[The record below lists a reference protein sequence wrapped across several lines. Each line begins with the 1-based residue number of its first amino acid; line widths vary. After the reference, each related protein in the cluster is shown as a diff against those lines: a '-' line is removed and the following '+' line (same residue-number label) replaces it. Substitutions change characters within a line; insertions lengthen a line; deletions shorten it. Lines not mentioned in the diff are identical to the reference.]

1 MAKGLRS
8 IGINKIIPAQIDFTQ
23 ITSGSAA
30 GDGSV
35 VALKPDG
42 TPTLINPLQYLNSGG
57 GRYEPGGS
65 AGVFTRF
72 ITADADYTNS
82 FQKKDKI
89 LIERQ
94 AGVSDVNSGQMQV
107 LTVEGLAYGMAD
119 GTTITALNGKL
130 TAVGGGGSGDI
141 EGVTAGSGL
150 TGGGTTGT
158 VTLNIGAGTGI
169 SVAADSISTNDSEIV
184 HDNLSGF
191 VSDEHIAHS
200 TVSITA
206 GNGLTGGGTI
216 AATRT
221 INVGAGTGISVAAD
235 SISTNDSEIV
245 HDNLSGF
252 VSDEHVA
259 HSTVSITAGNG
270 LTGGGTIAATRTI
283 NVGAGTGITV
293 NADDISF
300 DPDGATLTFLNSSVD
315 QILINDGG
323 VFKRIPPGY
332 IDISSFNNDSGFT
345 SNIGD
350 MTGVNISVGAGLD
363 ITQNNTTSGDY
374 SATLSLDLTEVIANS
389 ATANAILT
397 SDGDGTLTGE
407 TNLTFDG
414 TNLTIANQG
423 KVIFDT
429 ADTYIAANTDNP
441 EDLEIH
447 TNQDI
452 HIKPDNDILIYYGA
466 TQYGTFD
473 GDNYRFRLFRN
484 DASEKYPLELIN
496 KDNTDAA
503 AIGMKFNLEDDGNNE
518 LTAASIRAKKTQTWE
533 AGTDTTK
540 DGQLVINTL
549 LNNVE
554 TDVAMFSAAG
564 STIYQA
570 LTINGIT
577 NLNSIVIIQGNTYS
591 YGDISMQGQTKVAF
605 NSDTTNTYIAANTDS
620 PEDLE
625 IHADQDILLNADGVV
640 ECYSALRV
648 QDYISHIG
656 DTDTSIEFTDDKI
669 VIDAGGVEMI
679 TITEDTQNSVVIN
692 EGGGDVDFRVES
704 DAISYAFWVRGSD
717 GRVGI
722 GETIPEGK
730 VHIKQAAN
738 GSSDNYAG
746 DALVIENT
754 DASHKWY
761 IGIDSDN
768 DLVFAYGSPNQA
780 TAGGYLQ
787 GGVDVNNI
795 DFTGQHRSV
804 PSSGSVN
811 EYSDKIGMIV
821 VSTGEYYNHSGAAN
835 TIDSALPK
843 ICLSS
848 VAKDKS
854 VYGVVSS
861 ITDENSDN
869 QTYNLG
875 TFGTMFPKSEDRVI
889 VNALGEGS
897 IWVTNINGNFENG
910 DYITTSTIPGYG
922 MKQDDDLLHNYTAAK
937 ITQDCNFDLNS
948 TYDCEEFEYNGVTY
962 RRAFVGCTYHCG

>member
-30 GDGSV
+30 GPGSF
-35 VALKPDG
+35 VALSSDG
-42 TPTLINPLQYLNSGG
+42 TPVLVDIASY
-57 GRYEPGGS
+57 YEELG
-65 AGVFTRF
+65 F
-72 ITADADYTNS
+72 
-82 FQKKDKI
+82 
-89 LIERQ
+89 
-94 AGVSDVNSGQMQV
+94 
-107 LTVEGLAYGMAD
+107 
-119 GTTITALNGKL
+119 
-130 TAVGGGGSGDI
+130 GDI
-141 EGVTAGSGL
+141 EGVTAGNGL
-150 TGGGTTGT
+150 TGGGTAGT
-158 VTLNIGAGTGI
+158 VTLNVGSGTGISVAADSISTNDSEIIHDNLSGFVSDEHVAHSTVSITAGNGLTGGGTIAATRTIDVGAGTGI

-206 GNGLTGGGTI
+206 GSGLTGGGTI

-221 INVGAGTGISVAAD
+221 INIGAGTGITVNADDIQTNDSEIVHDNLSGFVSDEHVAHSTVSITAGSGLTGGGTIAATRTINIGEGTGISVAAD

-293 NADDISF
+293 ASDSISF
-300 DPDGATLTFLNSSVD
+300 DPDGGTLTTLNSSVD
-315 QILINDGG
+315 HILINDGG
-323 VFKRIPPGY
+323 VFKRIAPSNVN
-332 IDISSFNNDSGFT
+332 ISSFNNDSGFT
-345 SNIGD
+345 SNTGD
-350 MTGVNISVGAGLD
+350 ITGVTAGNGLTGGGSSGAVTLNIGEGVGIMVAADSISVDVSDFMTNGVDNRVLTA
-363 ITQNNTTSGDY
+363 TSAD
-374 SATLSLDLTEVIANS
+374 SM
-389 ATANAILT
+389 NA
-397 SDGDGTLTGE
+397 E
-407 TNLTFDG
+407 ANLTFDG
-414 TNLTIANQG
+414 ST
-423 KVIFDT
+423 
-429 ADTYIAANTDNP
+429 
-441 EDLEIH
+441 LEC
-447 TNQDI
+447 N
-452 HIKPDNDILIYYGA
+452 A
-466 TQYGTFD
+466 T
-473 GDNYRFRLFRN
+473 
-484 DASEKYPLELIN
+484 
-496 KDNTDAA
+496 
-503 AIGMKFNLEDDGNNE
+503 
-518 LTAASIRAKKTQTWE
+518 
-533 AGTDTTK
+533 
-540 DGQLVINTL
+540 
-549 LNNVE
+549 
-554 TDVAMFSAAG
+554 
-564 STIYQA
+564 
-570 LTINGIT
+570 
-577 NLNSIVIIQGNTYS
+577 
-591 YGDISMQGQTKVAF
+591 
-605 NSDTTNTYIAANTDS
+605 
-620 PEDLE
+620 
-625 IHADQDILLNADGVV
+625 
-640 ECYSALRV
+640 LRV
-648 QDYISHIG
+648 SQYISHIG
-656 DTDTSIEFTDDKI
+656 DTDTSIQFTDDKI
-669 VIDAGGVEMI
+669 VLDAGGVEMI
-679 TITEDTQNSVVIN
+679 TITESTQDSVVIN

-704 DAISYAFWVRGSD
+704 DEIAYAFWVRGSD

-722 GETIPEGK
+722 GDSAPEGK
-730 VHIKQAAN
+730 VHIKQAAD
-738 GSSDNYAG
+738 GSGDNYAG
-746 DALVIENT
+746 DALVIENVN
-754 DASHKWY
+754 SSEKWY
-761 IGIDSDN
+761 IGIDNDN
-768 DLVFAYGSPNQA
+768 DLVFAYGNPNQA

-821 VSTGEYYNHSGAAN
+821 VSTGEYYNHSGATN